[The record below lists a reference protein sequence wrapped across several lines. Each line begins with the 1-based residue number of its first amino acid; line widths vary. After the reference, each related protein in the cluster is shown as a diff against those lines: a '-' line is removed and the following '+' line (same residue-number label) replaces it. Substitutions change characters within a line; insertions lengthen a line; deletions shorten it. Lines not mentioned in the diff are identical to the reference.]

1 MLFRRV
7 HKSGRSRTLAVAA
20 VVALAA
26 TACAGSTEQ
35 ESDNVA
41 EEHDTAS
48 GEEGTGTDDGTSSQE
63 GDESATGNETAV
75 RGVSEDTIRLGAI
88 LDLSGPYNA
97 AGVLMRDGISAWVDK
112 VNDEGGIQGRQVE
125 VIYEDNQSDP
135 SATLAAATKLISNDE
150 VFALAGVHGAA
161 AFGAIL
167 DLVGEERVPSFSLGL
182 SEEMYNPL
190 REYVFVAAVPYAHQM
205 ARNVGFLDEEFGGPK
220 MAVIY
225 QDDEFGESGLT
236 GFDNATEELGME
248 VVARET
254 FVRGADD
261 LSAQARAVVD
271 AGAEAVAC
279 VCIYTQSGLLRR
291 ELGRLDAADIP
302 VVAINPSIGAP
313 YFEIAGDSAGNF
325 YAAEYYAHPG
335 DPSYDP
341 ANDAVQAAHGR
352 DATTFDLFGLVN
364 AAILLQAMQDAD
376 ELTPEGVVSALE
388 AMQGVE
394 APGLLPPVQFGA
406 DSRVASFEAAVYEA
420 DPTSQSWD
428 RVGDPVLGPG
438 M

>member
-1 MLFRRV
+1 MFNRA
-7 HKSGRSRTLAVAA
+7 HKSGRWSRTLAAVA
-20 VVALAA
+20 VTALVA
-26 TACAGSTEQ
+26 TACGDSAEQDDEDTAEQ
-35 ESDNVA
+35 E
-41 EEHDTAS
+41 ETAA
-48 GEEGTGTDDGTSSQE
+48 GEGDSGTDGEASSDE
-63 GDESATGNETAV
+63 GATGDEVAV
-75 RGVSEDTIRLGAI
+75 RGVTADTIRLGAI
-88 LDLSGPYNA
+88 LDLSGAYNA

-112 VNDEGGIQGRQVE
+112 VNAEGGIDGRQVE

-150 VFALAGVHGAA
+150 VFALVGVHGAA

-190 REYVFVAAVPYAHQM
+190 REYVFVAAVPYSHQM
-205 ARNVGFLDEEFGGPK
+205 ARNVGFLDEEFGGPT
-220 MAVIY
+220 MAVVY
-225 QDDEFGESGLT
+225 QDDEFGESGLI

-291 ELGRLDAADIP
+291 ELGRLDAADVP

-335 DPSYDP
+335 DASFDP
-341 ANDAVQAAHGR
+341 ANEAVQAAHGR

-364 AAILLQAMQDAD
+364 AAILLQAMQDAE

-394 APGLLPPVQFGA
+394 APGLLPPVQFGP

-420 DPTSQSWD
+420 EPASQSWS
-428 RVGDPVLGPG
+428 RVADPAPGPG

>member
-1 MLFRRV
+1 MFNRV
-7 HKSGRSRTLAVAA
+7 HKSMRWSRTLAVAA
-20 VVALAA
+20 VVAMTA
-26 TACAGSTEQ
+26 TACADAGNEETDTPAEQ
-35 ESDNVA
+35 
-41 EEHDTAS
+41 DTAPD
-48 GEEGTGTDDGTSSQE
+48 GEESTTGDDASSE
-63 GDESATGNETAV
+63 EADAAV
-75 RGVSEDTIRLGAI
+75 RGVSDDTIRLGAI

-97 AGVLMRDGISAWVDK
+97 AGVLMRDGINAWVDK
-112 VNDEGGIQGRQVE
+112 VNNDGGIHGRQVE

-167 DLVGEERVPSFSLGL
+167 DLVDEERVPSFSLGL

-190 REYVFVAAVPYAHQM
+190 REYVFVAAVPYAHQL
-205 ARNVGFLDEEFGGPK
+205 ARGIAFLDEEFGGPD

-236 GFDNATEELGME
+236 GFDNATEELGLE

-261 LSAQARAVVD
+261 LSGQARSVVD

-291 ELGRLDAADIP
+291 ELGRLGAEDVP

-313 YFEIAGDSAGNF
+313 YFEIAGDSAANF
-325 YAAEYYAHPG
+325 FAAEYYAHPG
-335 DPSYDP
+335 DPSFEA
-341 ANDAVQAAHGR
+341 ANEAVQASFDR
-352 DATTFDLFGLVN
+352 EATTFDLFGLVN

-388 AMQGVE
+388 AMQGAE
-394 APGLLPPVQFGA
+394 APGLLPLVEFGP
-406 DSRVASFEAAVYEA
+406 DSRVASFEPAVYEA
-420 DPTSQSWD
+420 DPASQSWT
-428 RVGDPVLGPG
+428 RVADPAPGPG